1 MWKIEDSMELYGIE
15 RWGDGFFNFNK
26 SGNLI
31 VKPTRNSAHVI
42 DLKNVVDALTVKK
55 INFPMLFRFPQIL
68 EAQIKALNGAF
79 ANSISEYK
87 YNGTYQGAFPMKV
100 NQRKEVIEEIVKY
113 GKKYNMG
120 LEVGTKAE
128 LLAAL
133 SFDLSP
139 AALLICNGFKDNE
152 YLKLALNSIKLG
164 NKTLMVIDEFSET
177 KRLLEISKQM
187 NVKPL
192 IGIRVKLYSKGS
204 GKWVESGGE
213 SAKFGLATTEILEC
227 IKTIVEY
234 GMIDQLQMLHFH
246 IGSQVTEI
254 RRIQKA
260 VKEAARV
267 YAKIKLKHIN
277 IKYFNIG
284 GGLGLDYDGSKTS
297 SDASANYTMQEYAN
311 NVVYSL
317 KEVCDEENVSH
328 PVILSE
334 SGRAISAYHS
344 VLVINIKGS
353 KRCNV
358 NKQVELIGNEP
369 HIIKELYDG
378 YREINIKNY
387 EEYYHDALLHREELL
402 SLFNIGELELE
413 DKSKGEIL
421 FWLTCEKA
429 ALFAKETGNK
439 SDDFEDLKKLLSK
452 KYIGNFSVF
461 QSVPDF
467 WAIKQLF
474 PVVPVSRTNEKPTE
488 YGTIVDITCDS
499 DGEIDKFV
507 DLKDVKEIL
516 ELHDLNTGPYYLA
529 FLMIGAYQDTIGDY
543 HNLFGATNEA
553 HIIVDDSG
561 GWHIKQIVNGDRN
574 CDVLGYLKYDN
585 NYILDAFEAD
595 VNQAQRENGLSKVD
609 AEDILNNYKN
619 VMNRYTYLDLSK
631 FL

>member
-1 MWKIEDSMELYGIE
+1 MWKVEDSIELYGIE
-15 RWGDGFFNFNK
+15 RWGNGFFSFNK
-26 SGNLI
+26 NGNLI
-31 VKPTRNSAHVI
+31 VKPTRNDAQVI
-42 DLKNVVDALTVKK
+42 DLKNVVDALAAKK
-55 INFPMLFRFPQIL
+55 INFPVLFRFPQIL

-79 ANSISEYK
+79 SNSISDYK
-87 YNGTYQGAFPMKV
+87 YNGSYQGMFPMKV
-100 NQRKEVIEEIVKY
+100 NQRKEVIEEIVKS

-133 SFDLSP
+133 SFEFSP
-139 AALLICNGFKDNE
+139 DALLICNGFKDDE
-152 YLKLALNSIKLG
+152 YLRLALNAIKLG
-164 NKTLMVIDEFSET
+164 NKMVIIIDEFSET
-177 KRLLEISKQM
+177 KRLLEISKAM
-187 NVKPL
+187 GVKPL

-204 GKWVESGGE
+204 GKWVDSGGE
-213 SAKFGLATTEILEC
+213 SAKFGLTTTEILEC
-227 IKTIVEY
+227 IKTIEEY
-234 GMIDQLQMLHFH
+234 GMLEQLQMLHFH
-246 IGSQVTEI
+246 IGSQITEI

-353 KRCNV
+353 KNG
-358 NKQVELIGNEP
+358 NTHKQVELRGNEP

-378 YREINIKNY
+378 FKEINIKNY
-387 EEYYHDALLHREELL
+387 EEYYHDTLLHREELL
-402 SLFNIGELELE
+402 SLFNLGEIELE

-421 FWLTCEKA
+421 FWQTCEKA

-439 SDDFEDLKKLLSK
+439 SDDFEDLNKLLSK

-474 PVVPVSRTNEKPTE
+474 PVVPVSRVNEKPAE

-507 DLKDVKEIL
+507 DLKDVKEVL
-516 ELHDLNTGPYYLA
+516 ELHELNNGSYYLSV
-529 FLMIGAYQDTIGDY
+529 LMIGAYQDTIGDY
-543 HNLFGATNEA
+543 HNLFGAANEA

-561 GWHIKQIVNGDRN
+561 SWHIKQIVNGDRN
-574 CDVLGYLKYDN
+574 CDVLGYVKYN
-585 NYILDAFEAD
+585 SNYLLEAFEAD
-595 VNQAQRENGLSKVD
+595 VNQAQRENGLSKAD
-609 AEDILNNYKN
+609 ADDILNNYKN
-619 VMNRYTYLDLSK
+619 VMNRYTYLDL
-631 FL
+631 

>member
-1 MWKIEDSMELYGIE
+1 MWKVEDAIELYGIE
-15 RWGDGFFNFNK
+15 RWGNGFFSFNK
-26 SGNLI
+26 NGDLI
-31 VKPTRNSAHVI
+31 VKPTKNDAQVI
-42 DLKNVVDALTVKK
+42 DLKSVVDNLNSKK
-55 INFPMLFRFPQIL
+55 IEFPILFRFPQIL

-79 ANSISEYK
+79 SNSISEYK
-87 YNGTYQGAFPMKV
+87 YNSTYQGIFPMKV
-100 NQRKEVIEEIVKY
+100 NQRKEVIEEIVKS

-120 LEVGTKAE
+120 LEAGTKAE

-139 AALLICNGFKDNE
+139 DALLICNGFKDDE
-152 YLKLALNSIKLG
+152 YLRLALNTIKLG
-164 NKTLMVIDEFSET
+164 NKVVIVIDEFNET
-177 KRLLEISKQM
+177 KRLLETSKLM
-187 NVKPL
+187 GVKPL

-213 SAKFGLATTEILEC
+213 SAKFGLTTTEILEC
-227 IKTIVEY
+227 IKIISEY
-234 GMIDQLQMLHFH
+234 NMLDQLQMLHFH
-246 IGSQVTEI
+246 IGSQITEI

-267 YAKIKLKHIN
+267 YAKIKVKHIN

-297 SDASANYTMQEYAN
+297 SDASANYSIQEYAN

-328 PVILSE
+328 PIILSE

-353 KRCNV
+353 KNGNLNR
-358 NKQVELIGNEP
+358 QVELRGNEP

-378 YREINIKNY
+378 SKEINIKNY

-402 SLFNIGELELE
+402 SLFNLGELELE
-413 DKSKGEIL
+413 DKSEGEIL
-421 FWLTCEKA
+421 FWQICEKA
-429 ALFAKETGNK
+429 AAFAKETQNK
-439 SDDFEDLKKLLSK
+439 SDDFEDLNKLLSK

-474 PVVPVSRTNEKPTE
+474 PIVPVSRANEKPTQ

-507 DLKDVKEIL
+507 DLKDVKEVL
-516 ELHDLNTGPYYLA
+516 ELHELNNGSYYLA
-529 FLMIGAYQDTIGDY
+529 VLMIGAYQDTIGDY
-543 HNLFGATNEA
+543 HNLFGAANEA
-553 HIIVDDSG
+553 HIIIDDSG
-561 GWHIKQIVNGDRN
+561 GWHIKQIVNGDRI
-574 CDVLGYLKYDN
+574 CDVLGYVKYN
-585 NYILDAFEAD
+585 NCYLLEAFESE
-595 VNQAQRENGLSKVD
+595 VNQALRENLLSKAD
-609 AEDILNNYKN
+609 ADDIMNNYKQ
-619 VMNRYTYLDLSK
+619 VMNRYTYLDL
-631 FL
+631 

>member
-1 MWKIEDSMELYGIE
+1 MWKVEDSIELYGIE
-15 RWGDGFFNFNK
+15 RWGNGFFSFNK
-26 SGNLI
+26 NGNLI
-31 VKPTRNSAHVI
+31 VKPTRNDAQVV
-42 DLKNVVDALTVKK
+42 DLKNVVDALAAKK
-55 INFPMLFRFPQIL
+55 INFPVLFRFPQIL

-79 ANSISEYK
+79 SNSISEYK
-87 YNGTYQGAFPMKV
+87 YNGTYQGMFPMKV
-100 NQRKEVIEEIVKY
+100 NQRKEVIEEIVKS

-133 SFDLSP
+133 SFEFSP
-139 AALLICNGFKDNE
+139 DALLICNGFKDDE
-152 YLKLALNSIKLG
+152 YLRLALNAIKLG
-164 NKTLMVIDEFSET
+164 NKMAIVIDEFSET

-204 GKWVESGGE
+204 GKWVDSGGE
-213 SAKFGLATTEILEC
+213 SAKFGLTTTEILEC
-227 IKTIVEY
+227 IKTIGEY
-234 GMIDQLQMLHFH
+234 GMLEQLQMLHFH
-246 IGSQVTEI
+246 IGSQITEI

-344 VLVINIKGS
+344 VLVINVKGS
-353 KRCNV
+353 KNG
-358 NKQVELIGNEP
+358 NAYKQVELRGNEP

-378 YREINIKNY
+378 WKEINVKNY

-402 SLFNIGELELE
+402 SLFNLGELELE

-421 FWLTCEKA
+421 FWQTCEKA

-439 SDDFEDLKKLLSK
+439 SDDFEDLNKLLSK

-474 PVVPVSRTNEKPTE
+474 PVVPVSRANEKPAE

-516 ELHDLNTGPYYLA
+516 ELHELNNCSYYLSV
-529 FLMIGAYQDTIGDY
+529 LMIGAYQDTIGDY
-543 HNLFGATNEA
+543 HNLFGAANEA

-574 CDVLGYLKYDN
+574 CDVLGYVKYN
-585 NYILDAFEAD
+585 SNYLLEAFEAD
-595 VNQAQRENGLSKVD
+595 VNQAQRENGLSKAD

-619 VMNRYTYLDLSK
+619 VMNRYTYLDL
-631 FL
+631 

>member
-1 MWKIEDSMELYGIE
+1 MWKVEDSIELYGIE
-15 RWGDGFFNFNK
+15 RWGNGFFSFNK
-26 SGNLI
+26 NGDLT
-31 VKPTRNSAHVI
+31 VRPTRNDAQI
-42 DLKNVVDALTVKK
+42 LDLKNVVDTLASKK
-55 INFPMLFRFPQIL
+55 INFPILFRFPQIL

-79 ANSISEYK
+79 SNSISEYK
-87 YNGTYQGAFPMKV
+87 YNSTYQGIFPMKV
-100 NQRKEVIEEIVKY
+100 NQRKEVIEEIVKS
-113 GKKYNMG
+113 GKKYSMG

-133 SFDLSP
+133 SFELSP
-139 AALLICNGFKDNE
+139 DALLICNGFKDDE
-152 YLKLALNSIKLG
+152 YLRLALNATKLG
-164 NKTLMVIDEFSET
+164 NKVVIVIDEFSET

-213 SAKFGLATTEILEC
+213 TAKFGLTTTEILEC
-227 IKTIVEY
+227 IKIIGEHN
-234 GMIDQLQMLHFH
+234 MLEQLQMLHFH
-246 IGSQVTEI
+246 IGSQITEI

-267 YAKIKLKHIN
+267 YAKIKLKHIH

-317 KEVCDEENVSH
+317 KEVCDEESVSH

-344 VLVINIKGS
+344 LLVINIKG
-353 KRCNV
+353 
-358 NKQVELIGNEP
+358 NKNGNFNKPVEIRGNEP
-369 HIIKELYDG
+369 HIVKELYDG
-378 YREINIKNY
+378 LREINIKNY
-387 EEYYHDALLHREELL
+387 VEFYHDALLHREELL
-402 SLFNIGELELE
+402 SLFNLGELELE

-421 FWLTCEKA
+421 FWQICEKA
-429 ALFAKETGNK
+429 AAFAKETGDK
-439 SDDFEDLKKLLSK
+439 SDDFEDLNKLLSK

-474 PVVPVSRTNEKPTE
+474 PVVPVSRANEKPGE
-488 YGTIVDITCDS
+488 YGTIMDITCDS

-507 DLKDVKEIL
+507 DLKDVKEVL
-516 ELHDLNTGPYYLA
+516 ELHDLNNGSYYLA
-529 FLMIGAYQDTIGDY
+529 VLMIGAYQDTIGDY
-543 HNLFGATNEA
+543 HNLFGAANEA
-553 HIIVDDSG
+553 HIIMDDSG

-574 CDVLGYLKYDN
+574 CDVLGYVKYN
-585 NYILDAFEAD
+585 SNYLLEAFEED
-595 VNQAQRENGLSKVD
+595 VSQALRENGLSKTD

-619 VMNRYTYLDLSK
+619 VMNRYTYLDL
-631 FL
+631 

>member
-1 MWKIEDSMELYGIE
+1 MWKVEDSIELYGIE
-15 RWGDGFFNFNK
+15 RWGNGFFSFNK
-26 SGNLI
+26 NGNLV
-31 VKPTRNSAHVI
+31 VKPTRNEAQVI
-42 DLKNVVDALTVKK
+42 DLKTVVESLAAKK
-55 INFPMLFRFPQIL
+55 INFPILFRFPQIL
-68 EAQIKALNGAF
+68 EAQIKALNGSF
-79 ANSISEYK
+79 STSISEYK
-87 YNGTYQGAFPMKV
+87 YNGTYQGIFPMKV
-100 NQRKEVIEEIVKY
+100 NQRKEVIEEIVKS

-133 SFDLSP
+133 SFELSP
-139 AALLICNGFKDNE
+139 DALLICNGFKDDE
-152 YLKLALNSIKLG
+152 YLRLALNAIRLG
-164 NKTLMVIDEFSET
+164 NKVAIVIDEFSET
-177 KRLLEISKQM
+177 KRLIEISKQM

-204 GKWVESGGE
+204 GKWVDSGGE
-213 SAKFGLATTEILEC
+213 SAKFGLTTTEILEC
-227 IKTIVEY
+227 IRTIEEY
-234 GMIDQLQMLHFH
+234 GMIEQLQMLHFH
-246 IGSQVTEI
+246 IGSQITEI

-317 KEVCDEENVSH
+317 KDVCDEENVSH

-353 KRCNV
+353 KNG
-358 NKQVELIGNEP
+358 NTHKQVELRGNEP
-369 HIIKELYDG
+369 HIIRELYDG
-378 YREINIKNY
+378 WREINIKNY
-387 EEYYHDALLHREELL
+387 EEYYHDALQHREELL
-402 SLFNIGELELE
+402 SLFNLGELELE

-421 FWLTCEKA
+421 FWQICEKA
-429 ALFAKETGNK
+429 ASFAKETGNK
-439 SDDFEDLKKLLSK
+439 SDDFEDLIKLLSK

-474 PVVPVSRTNEKPTE
+474 PVVPVSRANEKPSE

-507 DLKDVKEIL
+507 DLKDVKQIL
-516 ELHDLNTGPYYLA
+516 ELHELNNGSYYLSV
-529 FLMIGAYQDTIGDY
+529 LMIGAYQDTIGDY
-543 HNLFGATNEA
+543 HNLFGAANEA

-574 CDVLGYLKYDN
+574 CDVLGYVKYN
-585 NYILDAFEAD
+585 SNYLLEAFEAD
-595 VNQAQRENGLSKVD
+595 VNQAQRENGLSKAD
-609 AEDILNNYKN
+609 ADDILNNYKN
-619 VMNRYTYLDLSK
+619 VMNRYTYLDL
-631 FL
+631 

>member
-1 MWKIEDSMELYGIE
+1 MWKVEDAIELYGIE
-15 RWGDGFFNFNK
+15 RWGNGFFSFNK
-26 SGNLI
+26 NGNLI
-31 VKPTRNSAHVI
+31 VKPTKNDAQVI
-42 DLKNVVDALTVKK
+42 DLKNVVDNLTSRK
-55 INFPMLFRFPQIL
+55 IEFPILFRFPQIL

-79 ANSISEYK
+79 SNSISEYK
-87 YNGTYQGAFPMKV
+87 YNSTYQGIFPMKV
-100 NQRKEVIEEIVKY
+100 NQRKEVIEEIVKS

-120 LEVGTKAE
+120 LEAGTKAE

-133 SFDLSP
+133 SFDLSTD
-139 AALLICNGFKDNE
+139 ALLICNGFKDDE
-152 YLKLALNSIKLG
+152 YLRLALNTIKLG
-164 NKTLMVIDEFSET
+164 NKVVIVIDEFSET
-177 KRLLEISKQM
+177 KRLLETSKKM
-187 NVKPL
+187 GVKPL

-213 SAKFGLATTEILEC
+213 SAKFGLTTTEILEC
-227 IKTIVEY
+227 IKIISEY
-234 GMIDQLQMLHFH
+234 NMLDQLQMLHFH
-246 IGSQVTEI
+246 IGSQITEI

-267 YAKIKLKHIN
+267 YAKIKVKHIN

-297 SDASANYTMQEYAN
+297 SDASANYSIQEYAN

-328 PVILSE
+328 PIILSE

-353 KRCNV
+353 KNGNLNR
-358 NKQVELIGNEP
+358 QVELRGNEP

-378 YREINIKNY
+378 SKEINIKNY

-402 SLFNIGELELE
+402 SLFNLGELELE
-413 DKSKGEIL
+413 DKSEGEIL
-421 FWLTCEKA
+421 FWQICEKA
-429 ALFAKETGNK
+429 AAFAKETQNK
-439 SDDFEDLKKLLSK
+439 SDDFEDLNKLLSK

-474 PVVPVSRTNEKPTE
+474 PVVPVSRANEKPTQ

-507 DLKDVKEIL
+507 DLKDVKEVL
-516 ELHDLNTGPYYLA
+516 ELHELNNGSYYLA
-529 FLMIGAYQDTIGDY
+529 VLMIGAYQDTIGDY
-543 HNLFGATNEA
+543 HNLFGAANEA
-553 HIIVDDSG
+553 HIIIDDSG
-561 GWHIKQIVNGDRN
+561 EWHIKQIVNGDRI
-574 CDVLGYLKYDN
+574 CDVLGYVKYN
-585 NYILDAFEAD
+585 NSYLLEAFESE
-595 VNQAQRENGLSKVD
+595 VNQALRENGLSKAD
-609 AEDILNNYKN
+609 ADDIMNNYKE
-619 VMNRYTYLDLSK
+619 VMNRYTYLDL
-631 FL
+631 

>member
-1 MWKIEDSMELYGIE
+1 MWKVEDSIELYGIE
-15 RWGDGFFNFNK
+15 RWGNGFFSFNK
-26 SGNLI
+26 NGDLT
-31 VKPTRNSAHVI
+31 VRPTRNDAQI
-42 DLKNVVDALTVKK
+42 LDLKNVVDTLASKK
-55 INFPMLFRFPQIL
+55 INFPILFRFPQIL

-79 ANSISEYK
+79 SNSISEYK
-87 YNGTYQGAFPMKV
+87 YNSTYQGVFPMKV
-100 NQRKEVIEEIVKY
+100 NQRKEVIEEIVKS

-133 SFDLSP
+133 SFELSP
-139 AALLICNGFKDNE
+139 DALLICNGFKDDE
-152 YLKLALNSIKLG
+152 YLRLALNATKLG
-164 NKTLMVIDEFSET
+164 NKVVIVIDEFSET

-213 SAKFGLATTEILEC
+213 TAKFGLTTTEILEC
-227 IKTIVEY
+227 IKIIGEHN
-234 GMIDQLQMLHFH
+234 MLEQLQMLHFH
-246 IGSQVTEI
+246 IGSQITEI

-267 YAKIKLKHIN
+267 YAKIKLKHIH

-317 KEVCDEENVSH
+317 KEVCDEESVSH
-328 PVILSE
+328 PIILSE

-344 VLVINIKGS
+344 LLVINIKG
-353 KRCNV
+353 
-358 NKQVELIGNEP
+358 NKNGNFNKPVEIRGNEP
-369 HIIKELYDG
+369 HIVKELYDG
-378 YREINIKNY
+378 FREINIKNY
-387 EEYYHDALLHREELL
+387 VEFYHDALLHREELL
-402 SLFNIGELELE
+402 SLFNLGELELE

-421 FWLTCEKA
+421 FWQICEKA
-429 ALFAKETGNK
+429 AAFAKETGDK
-439 SDDFEDLKKLLSK
+439 SDDFEDLNKLLSK

-474 PVVPVSRTNEKPTE
+474 PVVPVSRANEKPGE
-488 YGTIVDITCDS
+488 YGTIMDITCDS

-507 DLKDVKEIL
+507 DLKDVKEVL
-516 ELHDLNTGPYYLA
+516 ELHDLNNGSYYLA
-529 FLMIGAYQDTIGDY
+529 VLMIGAYQDTIGDY
-543 HNLFGATNEA
+543 HNLFGAANEA
-553 HIIVDDSG
+553 HIIMDDSG

-574 CDVLGYLKYDN
+574 CDVLGYVKYN
-585 NYILDAFEAD
+585 SNYLLEAFEED
-595 VNQAQRENGLSKVD
+595 VSQALRENGLSKAD

-619 VMNRYTYLDLSK
+619 VMNRYTYLDL
-631 FL
+631 

>member
-1 MWKIEDSMELYGIE
+1 MWKVEDSIELYGIE
-15 RWGDGFFNFNK
+15 RWGNGFFSFNK
-26 SGNLI
+26 NGDLT
-31 VKPTRNSAHVI
+31 VRPTRNEAQI
-42 DLKNVVDALTVKK
+42 LDLKNVVDTLASKK
-55 INFPMLFRFPQIL
+55 INFPILFRFPQIL

-79 ANSISEYK
+79 SNSISEYK
-87 YNGTYQGAFPMKV
+87 YNSTYQGIFPMKV
-100 NQRKEVIEEIVKY
+100 NQRKEVIEEIVKS
-113 GKKYNMG
+113 GKKYSMG

-133 SFDLSP
+133 SFELSP
-139 AALLICNGFKDNE
+139 DALLICNGFKDDE
-152 YLKLALNSIKLG
+152 YLRLALNATKLG
-164 NKTLMVIDEFSET
+164 NKVVIVIDEFSET

-213 SAKFGLATTEILEC
+213 TAKFGLTTTEILEC
-227 IKTIVEY
+227 IKIIGEHN
-234 GMIDQLQMLHFH
+234 MLEQLQMLHFH
-246 IGSQVTEI
+246 IGSQITEI

-267 YAKIKLKHIN
+267 YAKIKLKHIH

-317 KEVCDEENVSH
+317 KEVCDEESVSH

-344 VLVINIKGS
+344 LLVINIKG
-353 KRCNV
+353 
-358 NKQVELIGNEP
+358 NKNGNFNKPVEIRGNEP

-378 YREINIKNY
+378 LREINIKNY
-387 EEYYHDALLHREELL
+387 VEFYHDALLHREELL
-402 SLFNIGELELE
+402 SLFNLGELELE

-421 FWLTCEKA
+421 FWQICEKA
-429 ALFAKETGNK
+429 AAFAKETGNK
-439 SDDFEDLKKLLSK
+439 SDDFKDLNKLLSK

-474 PVVPVSRTNEKPTE
+474 PVVPVSRANEKPGE
-488 YGTIVDITCDS
+488 YGTIMDITCDS

-507 DLKDVKEIL
+507 DLKDVKEVL
-516 ELHDLNTGPYYLA
+516 ELHDLNNGSYYLA
-529 FLMIGAYQDTIGDY
+529 VLMIGAYQDTIGDY
-543 HNLFGATNEA
+543 HNLFGAANEA
-553 HIIVDDSG
+553 HIIMDDSG

-574 CDVLGYLKYDN
+574 CDVLGYVKYN
-585 NYILDAFEAD
+585 SNYLLEAFEED
-595 VNQAQRENGLSKVD
+595 VSQALRENGLSKTD

-619 VMNRYTYLDLSK
+619 VMNRYTYLDL
-631 FL
+631 

>member
-1 MWKIEDSMELYGIE
+1 MWKVEDAIELYGIE
-15 RWGDGFFNFNK
+15 RWGNGFFSFNK
-26 SGNLI
+26 NGNLI
-31 VKPTRNSAHVI
+31 VKPTKNDTQII
-42 DLKNVVDALTVKK
+42 DLKTVVDNLNSKK
-55 INFPMLFRFPQIL
+55 IEFPILFRFPQIL

-79 ANSISEYK
+79 SNSISEYK
-87 YNGTYQGAFPMKV
+87 YNSTYQGIFPMKV
-100 NQRKEVIEEIVKY
+100 NQRKEVIEEIVKS

-120 LEVGTKAE
+120 LEAGTKAE

-139 AALLICNGFKDNE
+139 DALLICNGFKDDE
-152 YLKLALNSIKLG
+152 YLRLALNTIKLG
-164 NKTLMVIDEFSET
+164 NKVVIVIDEFNET
-177 KRLLEISKQM
+177 KRLLETSKQM
-187 NVKPL
+187 GVKPL

-213 SAKFGLATTEILEC
+213 SAKFGLTTTEILEC
-227 IKTIVEY
+227 IKIISEY
-234 GMIDQLQMLHFH
+234 NMLDQLQMLHFH
-246 IGSQVTEI
+246 IGSQITEI

-267 YAKIKLKHIN
+267 YAKIKVKHIN

-297 SDASANYTMQEYAN
+297 SDASANYSIQEYAN

-328 PVILSE
+328 PIILSE

-353 KRCNV
+353 KNGNLNR
-358 NKQVELIGNEP
+358 QVELRGNEP

-378 YREINIKNY
+378 SKEINIKNY

-402 SLFNIGELELE
+402 SLFNLGELELE
-413 DKSKGEIL
+413 DKSEGEIL
-421 FWLTCEKA
+421 FWQICEKA
-429 ALFAKETGNK
+429 AAFAKETQNK
-439 SDDFEDLKKLLSK
+439 SDDFEDLNKLLSK

-474 PVVPVSRTNEKPTE
+474 PVVPISRANEKPTQ

-507 DLKDVKEIL
+507 DLKDVKEVL
-516 ELHDLNTGPYYLA
+516 ELHELNNGSYYLA
-529 FLMIGAYQDTIGDY
+529 VLMIGAYQDTIGDY
-543 HNLFGATNEA
+543 HNLFGAANEA
-553 HIIVDDSG
+553 HIIIDDSG
-561 GWHIKQIVNGDRN
+561 GWHIKQIVNGDRI
-574 CDVLGYLKYDN
+574 CDVLGYVKYN
-585 NYILDAFEAD
+585 NSYLLEAFESE
-595 VNQAQRENGLSKVD
+595 VNQALRENCLSKPD
-609 AEDILNNYKN
+609 AEDIMNNYKK
-619 VMNRYTYLDLSK
+619 VMNRYTYLDL
-631 FL
+631 

>member
-1 MWKIEDSMELYGIE
+1 MWKVEDAIELYGIE
-15 RWGDGFFNFNK
+15 RWGNGFFSFNK
-26 SGNLI
+26 NGDLI
-31 VKPTRNSAHVI
+31 VKPTKNDAQVI
-42 DLKNVVDALTVKK
+42 DLKSVVDNLNSKK
-55 INFPMLFRFPQIL
+55 IEFPILFRFPQIL
-68 EAQIKALNGAF
+68 EAQIKTLNGAF
-79 ANSISEYK
+79 SSSISEYK
-87 YNGTYQGAFPMKV
+87 YNSTYQGIFPMKV
-100 NQRKEVIEEIVKY
+100 NQRKEVIEEIVKS

-139 AALLICNGFKDNE
+139 DALLICNGFKDDE
-152 YLKLALNSIKLG
+152 YLRLALNTIKLG
-164 NKTLMVIDEFSET
+164 NKVVIVIDEFNET
-177 KRLLEISKQM
+177 RRLLEISKQM
-187 NVKPL
+187 GVKPL

-213 SAKFGLATTEILEC
+213 SAKFGLTTTEILEC
-227 IKTIVEY
+227 IKIIIEY
-234 GMIDQLQMLHFH
+234 GMLDQLQMLHFH
-246 IGSQVTEI
+246 IGSQITEI

-267 YAKIKLKHIN
+267 YAKIKVKHIN

-297 SDASANYTMQEYAN
+297 SDASANYSIQEYAN

-328 PVILSE
+328 PIILSE

-353 KRCNV
+353 KNGNLNR
-358 NKQVELIGNEP
+358 QVELRGNEP
-369 HIIKELYDG
+369 HIIKELYEG
-378 YREINIKNY
+378 SKEINIKNY

-402 SLFNIGELELE
+402 SLFNLGELELE
-413 DKSKGEIL
+413 DKSEGEIL
-421 FWLTCEKA
+421 FWQICEKA
-429 ALFAKETGNK
+429 AAFAKETQNK
-439 SDDFEDLKKLLSK
+439 SDDFEDLNKLLSK

-474 PVVPVSRTNEKPTE
+474 PIVPVSRANEKPTQ

-507 DLKDVKEIL
+507 DLKDVKEVL
-516 ELHDLNTGPYYLA
+516 ELHELNNGSYYLA
-529 FLMIGAYQDTIGDY
+529 VLMIGAYQDTIGDY
-543 HNLFGATNEA
+543 HNLFGAANEA
-553 HIIVDDSG
+553 HIIIDDSG
-561 GWHIKQIVNGDRN
+561 GWHIKQIVNGDRI
-574 CDVLGYLKYDN
+574 CDVLGYVKYN
-585 NYILDAFEAD
+585 NCYLLEAFESE
-595 VNQAQRENGLSKVD
+595 VNQAVRENGLSKAD
-609 AEDILNNYKN
+609 ADDIMNNYKQ
-619 VMNRYTYLDLSK
+619 VMNRYTYLDL
-631 FL
+631 

>member
-1 MWKIEDSMELYGIE
+1 MWKIEDAIELYGID
-15 RWGDGFFNFNK
+15 RWGSGFFSFNK

-31 VKPTRNSAHVI
+31 VKPTKNDAQVI
-42 DLKNVVDALTVKK
+42 DLKNVVDNLVNKK
-55 INFPMLFRFPQIL
+55 IKFPILFRFPQIL
-68 EAQIKALNGAF
+68 ESQIKTLNGAF
-79 ANSISEYK
+79 SNSISEYK
-87 YNGTYQGAFPMKV
+87 YNNAYQGVFPMKV
-100 NQRKEVIEEIVKY
+100 NQRKEVIEEIVKS

-139 AALLICNGFKDNE
+139 DALLICNGFKDDE
-152 YLKLALNSIKLG
+152 YLRLALNAIKLK
-164 NKTLMVIDEFSET
+164 NKIIIVIDEYSET
-177 KRLLEISKQM
+177 KRLLELSKQM
-187 NVKPL
+187 GVKPL
-192 IGIRVKLYSKGS
+192 IGIRAKLYSKGS
-204 GKWVESGGE
+204 GKWAESGGE
-213 SAKFGLATTEILEC
+213 SSKFGLTTTEILEC
-227 IKTIVEY
+227 IRTIGEY
-234 GMIDQLQMLHFH
+234 DMLEQLQMLHFH
-246 IGSQVTEI
+246 IGSQITEI

-267 YAKIKLKHIN
+267 YAKIKIKHIN

-297 SDASANYTMQEYAN
+297 SDASANYSIQEYAN

-328 PVILSE
+328 PIILSE

-344 VLVINIKGS
+344 VLVINIKGN
-353 KRCNV
+353 KNGNF
-358 NKQVELIGNEP
+358 NKQVELRGNEP

-378 YREINIKNY
+378 FKEINIKNY
-387 EEYYHDALLHREELL
+387 EEYYHDALQHREELL
-402 SLFNIGELELE
+402 SLFNLGELELE

-421 FWLTCEKA
+421 FWQICEKA
-429 ALFAKETGNK
+429 ILFAKETENK
-439 SDDFEDLKKLLSK
+439 SDDFEDLNKLLSK
-452 KYIGNFSVF
+452 KYIGNFSIF

-474 PVVPVSRTNEKPTE
+474 PIVPVSRANEKPTE

-516 ELHDLNTGPYYLA
+516 ELHDLNNGSYYLA
-529 FLMIGAYQDTIGDY
+529 VLMIGAYQDTIGDY
-543 HNLFGATNEA
+543 HNLFGAANEA

-574 CDVLGYLKYDN
+574 CDVLGYVKYN
-585 NYILDAFEAD
+585 NNSLLAAFESE
-595 VNQAQRENGLSKVD
+595 VNQALRENGLSRSD
-609 AEDILNNYKN
+609 AEDILNNYKD
-619 VMNRYTYLDLSK
+619 VMNRYTYLDL
-631 FL
+631 

>member
-1 MWKIEDSMELYGIE
+1 MWKIEDSIELYGIE
-15 RWGDGFFNFNK
+15 RWGNGFFNFNK
-26 SGNLI
+26 YGNLV
-31 VKPTRNSAHVI
+31 VKPTRNNAHVI
-42 DLKNVVDALTVKK
+42 DLKNVVDVLTAKK
-55 INFPMLFRFPQIL
+55 INFPILFRFPQII
-68 EAQIKALNGAF
+68 EAQIKALNWTF
-79 ANSISEYK
+79 ASSISEYK
-87 YNGTYQGAFPMKV
+87 YNSTYQGAFPMKV
-100 NQRKEVIEEIVKY
+100 NQRKEVIDEIVKY

-139 AALLICNGFKDNE
+139 VALLICNGFKDDE
-152 YLKLALNSIKLG
+152 YIRLALNAIKLG
-164 NKTLMVIDEFSET
+164 NKVVIVIDESSET
-177 KRLLEISKQM
+177 KQLLEISKQM
-187 NVKPL
+187 NIKPL
-192 IGIRVKLYSKGS
+192 IGIRGKLYSKGS
-204 GKWVESGGE
+204 GKWIESGGE
-213 SAKFGLATTEILEC
+213 SAKFGLSTTEILEC
-227 IKTIVEY
+227 IKTIEEY
-234 GMIDQLQMLHFH
+234 GMIEQLQMLHFH
-246 IGSQVTEI
+246 IGSQITEI

-260 VKEAARV
+260 IKEAARV

-317 KEVCDEENVSH
+317 KDVCDEENVSH

-353 KRCNV
+353 KKCSK
-358 NKQVELIGNEP
+358 NKQVELTGNEP
-369 HIIKELYDG
+369 HIIKELYDI
-378 YREINIKNY
+378 YKEMSIKNY
-387 EEYYHDALLHREELL
+387 VEYYHDALLHREELL
-402 SLFNIGELELE
+402 SLFNIGELELD

-421 FWLTCEKA
+421 FWHICEKA

-467 WAIKQLF
+467 WAINQLF
-474 PVVPVSRTNEKPTE
+474 PIVPVSRNNEKPTE
-488 YGTIVDITCDS
+488 YATIVDLTCDS

-516 ELHDLNTGPYYLA
+516 ELHDLNIGSYYLA
-529 FLMIGAYQDTIGDY
+529 IMMIGAYQDTIGDY

-553 HIIVDDSG
+553 HIIVDDIG
-561 GWHIKQIVNGDRN
+561 GWHIKKIVNGDRN
-574 CDVLGYLKYDN
+574 CDVLGYAKYN
-585 NYILDAFEAD
+585 NDYLLEAFEAD
-595 VNQAQRENGLSKVD
+595 VIQAQREKGLSKTD
-609 AEDILNNYKN
+609 TDNILNNYKN
-619 VMNRYTYLDLSK
+619 VMKRYTYLD
-631 FL
+631 

>member
-1 MWKIEDSMELYGIE
+1 MWKVEDAIELYGIE
-15 RWGDGFFNFNK
+15 RWGNGFFSFNK
-26 SGNLI
+26 NGDLI
-31 VKPTRNSAHVI
+31 VKPTKNDAQII
-42 DLKNVVDALTVKK
+42 DLKSVVDNLNSKK
-55 INFPMLFRFPQIL
+55 IEFPILFRFPQIL
-68 EAQIKALNGAF
+68 EAQIKTLNGAF
-79 ANSISEYK
+79 SSSISEYK
-87 YNGTYQGAFPMKV
+87 YNSTYQGIFPMKV
-100 NQRKEVIEEIVKY
+100 NQRKEVIEEIVKS

-120 LEVGTKAE
+120 LEAGTKAE

-139 AALLICNGFKDNE
+139 DALLICNGFKDDE
-152 YLKLALNSIKLG
+152 YLRLALNTIKLG
-164 NKTLMVIDEFSET
+164 NKVVIVIDEFSET
-177 KRLLEISKQM
+177 KRLLETSKQM
-187 NVKPL
+187 GVKPL

-213 SAKFGLATTEILEC
+213 SAKFGLTTTEILEC
-227 IKTIVEY
+227 IKIISEY
-234 GMIDQLQMLHFH
+234 NMLDQLQMLHFH
-246 IGSQVTEI
+246 IGSQITEI

-267 YAKIKLKHIN
+267 YAKIKVKHIN

-297 SDASANYTMQEYAN
+297 SDASANYSIQEYAN

-328 PVILSE
+328 PIILSE

-353 KRCNV
+353 KNGNLNR
-358 NKQVELIGNEP
+358 QVDLRGNEP

-378 YREINIKNY
+378 SKEINIKNY

-402 SLFNIGELELE
+402 SLFNLGELELE
-413 DKSKGEIL
+413 DKSEGEIL
-421 FWLTCEKA
+421 FWQICEKA
-429 ALFAKETGNK
+429 AAFAKETQNK
-439 SDDFEDLKKLLSK
+439 SDDFEDLNKLLSK

-474 PVVPVSRTNEKPTE
+474 PIVPVSRANEKPTQ

-507 DLKDVKEIL
+507 DLKDVKEVL
-516 ELHDLNTGPYYLA
+516 ELHELNNGSYYLA
-529 FLMIGAYQDTIGDY
+529 VLMIGAYQDTIGDY
-543 HNLFGATNEA
+543 HNLFGAANEA
-553 HIIVDDSG
+553 HIIIDDSG
-561 GWHIKQIVNGDRN
+561 GWHIKQIVNGDRI
-574 CDVLGYLKYDN
+574 CDVLGYVKYN
-585 NYILDAFEAD
+585 NCYLLEAFESE
-595 VNQAQRENGLSKVD
+595 VNQALRENLLSKAD
-609 AEDILNNYKN
+609 ADDIMNNYKQ
-619 VMNRYTYLDLSK
+619 VMNRYTYLDL
-631 FL
+631 